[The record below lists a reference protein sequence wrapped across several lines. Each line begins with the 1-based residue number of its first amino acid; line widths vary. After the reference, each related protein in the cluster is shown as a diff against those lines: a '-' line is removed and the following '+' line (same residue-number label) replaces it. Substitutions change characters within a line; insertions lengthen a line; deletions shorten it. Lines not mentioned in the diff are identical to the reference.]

1 MTKTTINK
9 IKDGNRF
16 RLAKYSHVTYEII
29 LKKKGMVTY
38 TSDNSH
44 KSFIRPG
51 STPCYVS

>member
-16 RLAKYSHVTYEII
+16 RLAKYSHVTYEVI
-29 LKKKGMVTY
+29 LKKKGMVTF
-38 TSDNSH
+38 TSDNSNL
-44 KSFIRPG
+44 SFTRPA